1 MRDSL
6 WYTAMR
12 SLVICLFSVVGIC
25 LGFIPIFLLLAGL
38 ISTSESE
45 PTMKYDV
52 EIVPNAEGVRK
63 RMSKDAPVVLTLK
76 IDGVIGLNDLTQQK
90 FREMLIESREGT
102 LKNNRV
108 KAILLMIETPGGTVV
123 DADGIYHAL
132 KSYKETYHVPVY
144 AFVDGLCASGGM
156 YVAAAADKIYASDVS
171 LVGSVGVLSPSFLN
185 FSQLIDKIGVQ
196 ALTLTA
202 GKGKDELNPLR
213 PWKPGEQDN
222 LQNIINY
229 YYNEFVNILTSNRKE
244 LNKEKLVEEY
254 GAHIFPAAKAAEFGF
269 IDATGYSRNQA
280 LKLLLKQ
287 IGIEDDYYQVVEL
300 SSNNWLSSL
309 FSTQSALFNGK
320 VQHELKLPAEMDSA
334 LQGKFLY
341 LYRD

>member
-6 WYTAMR
+6 WYSAIRTM
-12 SLVICLFSVVGIC
+12 VICIFSVVGIF
-25 LGFIPIFLLLAGL
+25 LGFIPVLLLFAGL
-38 ISTSESE
+38 ISSAESE
-45 PTMKYDV
+45 PTSKYDV
-52 EIVPNAEGVRK
+52 DIVANADNVRK
-63 RMSKDAPVVLTLK
+63 KMSKEAPAVLSIRL
-76 IDGVIGLNDLTQQK
+76 DGVIGLNDLTQK
-90 FREMLIESREGT
+90 NFREMLVESREGT

-108 KAILLMIETPGGTVV
+108 KAILLHIESPGGTVI

-132 KSYKETYHVPVY
+132 KAYKESYKVPVY
-144 AFVDGLCASGGM
+144 AYVDGLCASGGM

-171 LVGSVGVLSPSFLN
+171 LIGSIGVLSPSFLN
-185 FSQLIDKIGVQ
+185 LTQLIEKIGVQ

-222 LQNIINY
+222 MQAIINY
-229 YYNEFVNILTSNRKE
+229 YYNEFVNIMTANRKN
-244 LNKEKLVEEY
+244 LSKEKLIDEY
-254 GAHIFPAAKAAEFGF
+254 GAHVFPASQAAQYGF
-269 IDATGYSRNQA
+269 IDEAGHSRNDV

-300 SSNNWLSSL
+300 SSNNWFNSL
-309 FSTQSALFNGK
+309 FSTQSALFKGK
-320 VQHELKLPAEMDSA
+320 VKHEFSLSHEMDPA

-341 LYRD
+341 LYRG